1 MTTKREIVRQA
12 YEEIGL
18 GDYVFD
24 MSPEMQQAAL
34 VRLDRLAAQWD
45 ATGLRF
51 GFVLG
56 GTLATESGLPDTSIG
71 AYALNLALSIAPT
84 IGKMVSQE
92 TRIAAREAK
101 NALMITNYVIPQ
113 VQYPQMMPVGR
124 GNQRAVKDNPYF
136 NPPDPLTTG
145 QDGELTL

>member
-1 MTTKREIVRQA
+1 MTTKGEIIRQA

-24 MSPEMQQAAL
+24 MTAEQRQAAL
-34 VRLDRLAAQWD
+34 VRLDGLAAQWD

-56 GTLATESGLPDTSIG
+56 GTPDTESGLPDTSVR

-84 IGKMVSQE
+84 IGKQVSQD
-92 TRIAAREAK
+92 TRINARKAE

-136 NPPDPLTTG
+136 TPSDPLTTG